1 MRALV
6 TGASLLV
13 LVFLAAPALVVI
25 PLSFSAS
32 PYLIFPP
39 PGYSM
44 RWYEAVFAD
53 DVWRAAAGVSLEVA
67 VLSMGLA
74 ILLGTPAAW
83 ALVRGRIPGR
93 RILSAYFYVPLLV
106 PSIILAVA
114 MFIVFSKLG
123 LIGSVGALVAA
134 HTALGAPFVVAT
146 VSASLQTL
154 DPRIEQAALSL
165 GASWA
170 ATFFRVILPNIWPGM
185 LGGGLFAFITSFDEI
200 VIALFIAGPRFT
212 LPKKMFD
219 NLRTEVDPS
228 IAAVSTLLIALS
240 ALVVLVVTLWLG
252 RALAPVLG
260 GLTSGAD
267 GEVRGGVTPS

>member
-6 TGASLLV
+6 TTVSLLV

-53 DVWRAAAGVSLEVA
+53 EVWRAAAWVSLEVA

-93 RILSAYFYVPLLV
+93 RLLSAYFYVPLLV

-123 LIGSVGALVAA
+123 LIGSVWALVAA
-134 HTALGAPFVVAT
+134 DTALGAPFVVAT

-165 GASWA
+165 GASWV

-240 ALVVLVVTLWLG
+240 AVVVLIVTLWFG

-260 GLTSGAD
+260 GLTDAPDAPAAES
-267 GEVRGGVTPS
+267 

>member
-6 TGASLLV
+6 TTVSLLV
-13 LVFLAAPALVVI
+13 LVFLAAPALVVV

-39 PGYSM
+39 PGYST
-44 RWYEAVFAD
+44 RWYAAVFAD
-53 DVWRAAAGVSLEVA
+53 EVWRAAAWVSLEVA

-93 RILSAYFYVPLLV
+93 RLLSAYFYVPLLV

-123 LIGSVGALVAA
+123 LIGSVWALVAA

-240 ALVVLVVTLWLG
+240 AVVVLIVTLWLG

-260 GLTSGAD
+260 GLTDAPD
-267 GEVRGGVTPS
+267 APTAEP